1 MAGWEASRSTV
12 AMVAEA
18 DGGAADVEG
27 LRTSKRQKIGE
38 EETEASAPS
47 TSTRAAV
54 LSRKG
59 GSYYL
64 PEEGKGTF
72 AEGGLQVEEPI
83 TRFVYNQEDVIGACD
98 GFVVFCPFRREKSA
112 TIEAQNLILEVAPK
126 TKFETVRSASRGKCV
141 LRLGGGDR
149 GRRQGAPLL
158 LQEIMERLDSGVSKL
173 PKFCHRLVPIQAIC
187 VCQEEELRRHAKV
200 ILAEV
205 KDPEASFAVSCKTRR
220 VKVEDGDDVNV
231 LDVLAKTY
239 SVVFPKA
246 KVDLKN
252 PKVVLLCETFGT
264 NLCAI
269 SAVTS
274 ELIQVRA
281 KGISIRPLAAPSVTT
296 NNKE

>member
-1 MAGWEASRSTV
+1 
-12 AMVAEA
+12 MVAEA

-27 LRTSKRQKIGE
+27 LRTSKRQKTGE

-141 LRLGGGDR
+141 LRLGRER

-239 SVVFPKA
+239 SLVFPKA

-281 KGISIRPLAAPSVTT
+281 KGISIRPLAAPSATTT
-296 NNKE
+296 NKE